1 MEKSMSNHYT
11 SVNEYL
17 IEQFGEKVYKL
28 SLNAGLTCPNRDGTI
43 GTGGCIFCSEG
54 GSGDFAMANGSIYQQ
69 IEDAKTLISSKTNC
83 RKFIAY
89 FQAFTNTYGPIEYL
103 RNIFTE
109 AINHP
114 DIVVLSI
121 ATRCDCISNEVLELL
136 MELNQIKPVWIEMG
150 LQSIH
155 PQTLELI
162 KCGYTFDQFKK
173 TTSQLS
179 DVGIDVIAHI
189 ILGLPG
195 ETQSMML
202 NSIKEVCN
210 LPIKGIKLSLLHVL
224 KNTELADMYASSPW
238 PMMSL
243 EEYCHLV
250 VACIDI
256 IPDDIVVHRITGD
269 GPRKL
274 LIAPTWSTDKKR
286 ILNTINQLLRN

>member
-1 MEKSMSNHYT
+1 MSNHYT